1 MSHCMVTM
9 DLLQRRRQVHVPA
22 SASPPRAKKPEI
34 SSQLLLGL
42 INGGSVACVNDM
54 GVSIAVKVD
63 EAESLLSSCK
73 CRNWLEI
80 VQNITSR
87 HDLPPMSCHLVDV
100 SSSDPSA
107 GFASCKSIS
116 TQQDGVLVLVGFR
129 HVPVVCPACSGLAHP
144 PPTCSRFRRS
154 SIPAVSG

>member
-34 SSQLLLGL
+34 FSQLLLGL

-116 TQQDGVLVLVGFR
+116 TQQDGVLVLAGFR